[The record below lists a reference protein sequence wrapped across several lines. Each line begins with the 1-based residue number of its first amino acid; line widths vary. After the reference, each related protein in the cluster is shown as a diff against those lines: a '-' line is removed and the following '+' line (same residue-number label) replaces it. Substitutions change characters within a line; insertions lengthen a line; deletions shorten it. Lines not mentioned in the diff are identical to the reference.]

1 MQGQSRTLVTMT
13 CPFCTS
19 IDESIGTTAV
29 YADNLSYAIAD
40 LNPGPA
46 VHVMIVPRTLPNEDG
61 ALNDTDLRDPAVL
74 GHLLG
79 IAAEI
84 ARARQLAGG
93 YRIIVNT
100 GEDDNPS
107 ANKLHVHLLS
117 GLLDSETRHIPEL
130 VYKAG

>member
-1 MQGQSRTLVTMT
+1 MT

-19 IDESIGTTAV
+19 IEESIGTTAV

-40 LNPGPA
+40 LDPGPA
-46 VHVMIVPRTLPNEDG
+46 VHVMIVPRTHSPSSENG
-61 ALNDTDLRDPAVL
+61 TLNDTDMRNPAVL

-84 ARARQLAGG
+84 ARARQMAGA
-93 YRIIVNT
+93 YRIVVNT
-100 GEDDNPS
+100 GEENDPS
-107 ANKLHVHLLS
+107 DNKLHVHLLS
-117 GLLDSETRHIPEL
+117 GAQDSETRHMPEL